1 MITRLIATGRNLHQ
15 VQDTVTIFRV
25 RTNSM
30 GVVNYPE
37 KPLNEVIEHPC
48 KPIDEI
54 SEAGEHP
61 TEHNGVH

>member
-30 GVVNYPE
+30 GVVHHAQ
-37 KPLNEVIEHPC
+37 KTLDKVIEHAGESVDKVC
-48 KPIDEI
+48 
-54 SEAGEHP
+54 EAGEHP

>member
-15 VQDTVTIFRV
+15 VQDTVAIFRV

-37 KPLNEVIEHPC
+37 KTLDEVIEHPC

>member
-30 GVVNYPE
+30 GVVNYSE
-37 KPLNEVIEHPC
+37 KTLNKVIEHPS

-54 SEAGEHP
+54 SEAGEH
-61 TEHNGVH
+61 TAKDNCVY